1 MNTQQLQYA
10 LAIAEHGSISKAA
23 QSLFVS
29 QPHLSK
35 SIQSLEA
42 EIQYPIFVRKANGIV
57 PTSQGIQFLN
67 KARTMMENY
76 QDIMS
81 LSTTDTIRSFRVSGM
96 NLFMVASAFCN
107 TCREFQDDLLDF
119 CLVNQGA
126 EKTIEEVYTGKA
138 NIGILTLPEATI
150 DSFLATFHNKRI
162 AYRDIFRVT
171 MAITLR
177 EGHPL
182 LNPASAEQIRS
193 KPPQDGELPLPVEKL
208 REYPCVDY
216 AENDGLKV
224 LGAQHLSCINREKMI
239 LVNEMVV
246 RHRLVSQT
254 DAFCIGCALDKDT
267 LSAYHLRSFPI
278 PGTFSHLVYIYRGD
292 NELSEEC
299 QVFIRHL
306 EKETKLYYP
315 E

>member
-35 SIQSLEA
+35 SIQALEA
-42 EIQYPIFVRKANGIV
+42 EIQYPIFVRKANGII

-67 KARTMMENY
+67 KARTMVKSY

-81 LSTTDTIRSFRVSGM
+81 LSTTDTIRSFRVCGM

-119 CLVNQGA
+119 CLINEGT
-126 EKTIEEVYTGKA
+126 EKTIEDVYTGKA
-138 NIGILTLPEATI
+138 NIGILALPEATLT
-150 DSFLATFHNKRI
+150 SVLSTLRNRRI
-162 AYRDIFRVT
+162 EYRDIFRVP
-171 MAITLR
+171 MAVTLR

-182 LNPASAEQIRS
+182 LSPS
-193 KPPQDGELPLPVEKL
+193 GEVQATLPLEKL
-208 REYPCVDY
+208 RDYPCVDY
-216 AENDGLKV
+216 AGNDGSKALDAKYR
-224 LGAQHLSCINREKMI
+224 SCINQEKMI
-239 LVNEMVV
+239 LVNEMIV

-254 DAFCIGCALDKDT
+254 DAFCIGFVLGDDT
-267 LSAYHLRSFPI
+267 LSAYRLRSVPI
-278 PGTFSHLVYIYRGD
+278 PGVFGHLVYIYRGD